1 VRFFPVPIATQSSI
15 LDFFQKSGR
24 ENALSSKNFVPLRR
38 DNQSNFSASGPENY
52 IPSLY
57 MTKITKHEVEHIAK
71 LARLELTGEEIEKM
85 QKELSEILDYFNL
98 LKRTKTKGKISEV
111 IKEKKALRKDQIKS
125 QPESVVKKLVEA
137 APDKKE
143 NHIKVK
149 AVF

>member
-1 VRFFPVPIATQSSI
+1 MAT
-15 LDFFQKSGR
+15 
-24 ENALSSKNFVPLRR
+24 
-38 DNQSNFSASGPENY
+38 
-52 IPSLY
+52 
-57 MTKITKHEVEHIAK
+57 ITKKEVEHIAK

-98 LKRTKTKGKISEV
+98 LKRTKTKGKISKV

-125 QPESVVKKLVEA
+125 QPESVVKKLIEA

>member
-1 VRFFPVPIATQSSI
+1 MAT
-15 LDFFQKSGR
+15 
-24 ENALSSKNFVPLRR
+24 
-38 DNQSNFSASGPENY
+38 
-52 IPSLY
+52 
-57 MTKITKHEVEHIAK
+57 ITKKEVEHIAK